1 MMSQPWHD
9 LAAKIIGPDDKIEKT
24 YSCSFD
30 KQNGYLCLGRNKMV
44 FVSVKGFLKK
54 SYEVLLDAPYNEI
67 KEVVLA
73 NRFKIDI
80 NFKDKI
86 HSIETSDVAAKV
98 VVVGIEEVT
107 KASPLHPNISF
118 SGL

>member
-9 LAAKIIGPDDKIEKT
+9 LAVKTMGPDDEIEKT

-54 SYEVLLDAPYNEI
+54 
-67 KEVVLA
+67 
-73 NRFKIDI
+73 
-80 NFKDKI
+80 
-86 HSIETSDVAAKV
+86 T
-98 VVVGIEEVT
+98 
-107 KASPLHPNISF
+107 
-118 SGL
+118 

>member
-9 LAAKIIGPDDKIEKT
+9 LAQKTIGSDDTIEKT

-30 KQNGYLCLGRNKMV
+30 KQNGYLCLGKKKMV
-44 FVSVKGFLKK
+44 FVSVKGFLRK
-54 SYEVLLDAPYNEI
+54 SYDVLLNASYDEVKEI
-67 KEVVLA
+67 RLSS
-73 NRFKIDI
+73 RFKIDI
-80 NFKDKI
+80 FYNDKL

-98 VVVGIEEVT
+98 VVKGIEDVT
-107 KASPLHPNISF
+107 SDSPLQPKIAF